1 MEAQPGSAS
10 FHIDV
15 AGFNEAIAANK
26 RKSDRQHLI
35 VSILRDFCIVVFGIL
50 LPIYFL
56 LYDTPPEFSVQLP
69 AIKGLDMPAS
79 AAAAAPG
86 SPLSISPAFNVTLH
100 ASNRRATR
108 RCYHNGEALVSYAGF
123 TLATGRVPGFCVPAK
138 GAREIRFPA
147 SADGV
152 GLPEHVLDRMARE
165 GHAGAVELDVDVR
178 LFRRDDRSNRPTWI
192 WCGLRM
198 DATTQPPNVAP
209 CTVLGLQ
216 NWFSTNLYG

>member
-15 AGFNEAIAANK
+15 AGFNEAMAANK

-35 VSILRDFCIVVFGIL
+35 VSILRDFCIIVFGIL

-56 LYDTPPEFSVQLP
+56 LYDMPPEFSVQLP
-69 AIKGLDMPAS
+69 AIKGALDMPPPPAM
-79 AAAAAPG
+79 APG
-86 SPLSISPAFNVTLH
+86 GPASISPAFNVTLH

-123 TLATGRVPGFCVPAK
+123 TLATGRVLGFCVPGK
-138 GAREIRFPA
+138 GDREIRFPA

-152 GLPEHVLDRMARE
+152 VLQEHVLDRMGQERRV
-165 GHAGAVELDVDVR
+165 GAVQLDVEVR
-178 LFRRDDRSNRPTWI
+178 LFRRDDGSDRPSWI

-198 DATTQPPNVAP
+198 DATTQPANVAP
-209 CTVLGLQ
+209 CTVMGLQ